1 MLVNLLTIKTKFSL
15 FLFSQMFIAIETEVV
30 SALDA
35 GSNNTIT
42 TATDVKPREDLRHP
56 LYLICKFSS
65 IHFMS
70 HTKV

>member
-15 FLFSQMFIAIETEVV
+15 FLLSQMFMRERDGGRLSTRRRQQQHHHHRHRRQA
-30 SALDA
+30 
-35 GSNNTIT
+35 
-42 TATDVKPREDLRHP
+42 REDLRHP